1 MINICCCLRLKSKET
16 SELCQKH
23 GFKDYT
29 INETVSDL
37 GYLLDMDE
45 NKRVCLY
52 TTLHRIHDTIR
63 KAKNYLDSLDGD

>member
-1 MINICCCLRLKSKET
+1 MAKFLTVPKTQLDLAKILK
-16 SELCQKH
+16 
-23 GFKDYT
+23 GKDYT

-63 KAKNYLDSLDGD
+63 KAKKLFR